1 MGCSAS
7 KVRPKDLLLRAGK
20 KAVATGAAQS
30 KFGQMLEENRVH
42 QQAAEEDTA
51 RRREEAAAAA
61 AAAAAEDE
69 AARLVAQ
76 EEVARVKAA
85 EEEAERLKREE
96 QERLELDRQAA
107 EEEAER
113 LKREEQER
121 LEVERQ
127 AAEAARVNA
136 EREAEA
142 ARIAAEAEAAREA
155 AEREAARMAAVARS
169 TQALFPATAAG
180 DTDTV
185 AQLCAAGALVGETD
199 GDGCTPL
206 CIAAREGHEDV
217 VAAGA
222 AAGSRVLRFSRR
234 AVPCRAVVG

>member
-1 MGCSAS
+1 
-7 KVRPKDLLLRAGK
+7 
-20 KAVATGAAQS
+20 
-30 KFGQMLEENRVH
+30 
-42 QQAAEEDTA
+42 
-51 RRREEAAAAA
+51 
-61 AAAAAEDE
+61 
-69 AARLVAQ
+69 
-76 EEVARVKAA
+76 
-85 EEEAERLKREE
+85 
-96 QERLELDRQAA
+96 
-107 EEEAER
+107 
-113 LKREEQER
+113 
-121 LEVERQ
+121 
-127 AAEAARVNA
+127 
-136 EREAEA
+136 
-142 ARIAAEAEAAREA
+142 
-155 AEREAARMAAVARS
+155 MAAVARS